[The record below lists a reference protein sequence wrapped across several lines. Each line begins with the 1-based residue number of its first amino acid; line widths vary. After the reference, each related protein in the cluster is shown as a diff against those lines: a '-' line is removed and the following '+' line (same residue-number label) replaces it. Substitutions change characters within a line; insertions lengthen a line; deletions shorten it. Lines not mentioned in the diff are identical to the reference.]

1 MSIAR
6 PKKQIRTKNMEK
18 ITINEEYI
26 RLDNLMKFSG
36 LCHSGGKAK
45 FLIQNG
51 EVKLNGEICTMRGKK
66 IRPGDTIQYQNQ
78 TVEVIADTN
87 P

>member
-1 MSIAR
+1 
-6 PKKQIRTKNMEK
+6 MEK

-26 RLDNLMKFSG
+26 RLDNLVKFSG

-51 EVKLNGEICTMRGKK
+51 EVKRNGEICTMRGKK
-66 IRPGDTIQYQNQ
+66 IRPGDKIEYQNRMI
-78 TVEVIADTN
+78 EVTADAT